1 MPSVLI
7 TGASCGLGKEFV
19 SQYADA
25 GWRVFAA
32 ARNAG
37 GRGAGVPLTL
47 DVENATS
54 VQSAAQT
61 VGEPLD
67 CLILNAGIYG
77 PKPGGLGGIDYG
89 AWEDVFRVN
98 VLGAMRVAEA
108 FLPHIE
114 RGGRKVIAAIS
125 SQMGSIAGTGGAAYA
140 YRSSKAALNMVVA
153 TLAVDLKA
161 KGITVIALHPGWVR
175 TDMGGA
181 SAPLVAERSVKDL
194 RTVIERAS
202 IADSGRFF
210 NHDGS
215 PLPW

>member
-1 MPSVLI
+1 MPSILI
-7 TGASCGLGKEFV
+7 TCANRGLGKEFV

-32 ARNAG
+32 ARSPDEAG
-37 GRGAGVPLTL
+37 PGIPVAL
-47 DVENATS
+47 DVENGAS
-54 VQSAAQT
+54 VAQAARA
-61 VGEPLD
+61 VSDPLD

-77 PKPGGLGGIDYG
+77 PKPGGLGDIDYA
-89 AWEDVFRVN
+89 AWEHVFRVN

-125 SQMGSIAGTGGAAYA
+125 SQMGSIAGTGSAAYA
-140 YRSSKAALNMVVA
+140 YRSSKAALNMVMA

-181 SAPLVAERSVKDL
+181 SAPLAAERSVKDL
-194 RTVIERAS
+194 RAVIERAS
-202 IADSGRFF
+202 TAVSGRFF